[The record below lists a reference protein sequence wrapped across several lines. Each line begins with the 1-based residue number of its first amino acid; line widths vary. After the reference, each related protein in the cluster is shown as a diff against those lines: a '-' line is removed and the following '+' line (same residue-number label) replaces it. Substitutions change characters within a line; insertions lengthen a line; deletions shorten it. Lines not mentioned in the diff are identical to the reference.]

1 MSHLAKNL
9 ENLVLKMFFLLLTA
23 SSSRDVTSFPQTV
36 RRRII
41 QYGLQEEASV
51 TVPSDA
57 DLDAITGQF
66 VDAHPNSGERD
77 HLLDSY
83 LREQGLRIKHASVR
97 ESLLRVAHEEGR
109 HD

>member
-1 MSHLAKNL
+1 MLSS
-9 ENLVLKMFFLLLTA
+9 LLTA
-23 SSSRDVTSFPQTV
+23 SSSRDDTSFPQTV
-36 RRRII
+36 RRII
-41 QYGLQEEASV
+41 QYGLQEEASF

-66 VDAHPNSGERD
+66 VDTHPNSGERD

-83 LREQGLRIKHASVR
+83 VRGQRLRIKHASVR
-97 ESLLRVAHEEGR
+97 DSLLRVAHEEGR